1 MNRKQFLHLNLAG
14 IIGLVS
20 SCEPDSPPKEITI
33 VSSLN
38 ITQLIPEIAE
48 AGGSITVSWIAENI
62 AVLAIFISLN
72 GNSWQLVADAV
83 KASDS
88 SFQIGMPSKFNL
100 GDLLSI
106 RLVGNGIESIKNNI
120 PTKYIEE
127 PKVLNI
133 VSIEPA
139 FAVAGRTMKLNFEA
153 KNIQQLLFFFRSNM
167 GEWVE
172 FENPDTGANYLNIQ
186 LPAQFEPLE
195 KLSFKI
201 EGDGL
206 EALIENLDTF
216 NKVIIDENSHPDILQ
231 PETIFSVVLAADTL
245 WLKRNSANQLLA
257 MSGLCTHASCPISY
271 QTQDKLFHCSCHGS
285 RFDLEGNVLVGPA
298 SEPLRKFKTNYLGN
312 NRFEILY

>member
-1 MNRKQFLHLNLAG
+1 MNRKQFLQLNFAG
-14 IIGLVS
+14 VLGVISSCKHESTPKKELIISSLKIIGLK
-20 SCEPDSPPKEITI
+20 PD
-33 VSSLN
+33 
-38 ITQLIPEIAE
+38 IAE
-48 AGGSITVSWIAENI
+48 AGGFMQVSWESKNI
-62 AVLAIFISLN
+62 NTIAIFIRLN
-72 GNSWQLVADAV
+72 SNNWQLVSDSV
-83 KASDS
+83 KASDI
-88 SFQIGMPSKFNL
+88 SFQLAMPAKFNL

-120 PTKYIEE
+120 PTKYIDV
-127 PKVLNI
+127 PKVLKI

-139 FAVAGRTMKLNFEA
+139 FAVAGGTMKLNFEA

-231 PETIFSVVLAADTL
+231 PETIFSVVLATDTF
-245 WLKRNSANQLLA
+245 WLKRNSAN
-257 MSGLCTHASCPISY
+257 
-271 QTQDKLFHCSCHGS
+271 
-285 RFDLEGNVLVGPA
+285 
-298 SEPLRKFKTNYLGN
+298 
-312 NRFEILY
+312 